1 MTAFL
6 PISTSPFLG
15 LLLVRSSERR
25 LLVTR
30 VSEKRRQSK
39 VEARTIFAS
48 KQLPFLIEQ
57 IAAKEEEKEI
67 DHDDAGDCDDEDD
80 DDDEAG

>member
-1 MTAFL
+1 M
-6 PISTSPFLG
+6 PD
-15 LLLVRSSERR
+15 
-25 LLVTR
+25 TR
-30 VSEKRRQSK
+30 VSERRRQSK
-39 VEARTIFAS
+39 VDSRTIFAS